1 MHDGRSG
8 VCIQPSFH
16 LFHLQNYQMDY
27 YETHEINIT
36 LLKPNFTDFLKTQYM
51 T

>member
-1 MHDGRSG
+1 MEEVVFVS
-8 VCIQPSFH
+8 IQPSFH

-27 YETHEINIT
+27 DKIQKINIT
-36 LLKPNFTDFLKTQYM
+36 LLKPNFTDFLKTQYL

>member
-1 MHDGRSG
+1 MEEVVFVSIHPS
-8 VCIQPSFH
+8 VC

-27 YETHEINIT
+27 NEIHEINIT
-36 LLKPNFTDFLKTQYM
+36 LLKPNFTDFLKTQYI